1 MIQNLLLKAISH
13 ERMRQK
19 LHDLNCYFY
28 NRKHETQI
36 RDELVLI
43 INKIS
48 KLTAISEHPK
58 CMRGAVD
65 LSIYDPSIPVA
76 ENGGGIATIE
86 LKHHYPKDL
95 LLWPVKRDIASDIAR
110 VVVSPTTHFIHIV
123 QQRKLV
129 DTPSFGRVKFLE
141 RDADD
146 ISSYVRSV
154 EEMSAF
160 PSHFKKESVCIE
172 VQCKLRSKYT
182 FNVYSF
188 EKETNHQY

>member
-95 LLWPVKRDIASDIAR
+95 LLWPVKRDIASDISR
-110 VVVSPTTHFIHIV
+110 GVVSPTTHFIHIV
-123 QQRKLV
+123 QQRTLV

-146 ISSYVRSV
+146 ISFYVGNL
-154 EEMSAF
+154 EKMSAF
-160 PSHFKKESVCIE
+160 PRHFRKESVCIE
-172 VQCKLRSKYT
+172 VQCKLKSKYT

-188 EKETNHQY
+188 EK